1 MYIIKRKVGEHK
13 TYFVITKLSYFLYF
27 LRQPVNLKIYL
38 SKHVR
43 DDQLISVEHDLCS
56 KYSLTDR
63 ITDHLLPLFI
73 FISNHITGIA
83 MSNNTPIL
91 VTGAAG
97 NVGSVGRGVVK
108 LLRERDLQVRALVH
122 RLDERSQVLSEMG
135 AELVVA
141 DLTNGAD
148 VVRALRGCKRMYFG
162 MSISSPYLQATAI
175 AAAAAKEIP
184 GFEILV
190 NISQM
195 TVSQMS
201 LTEMTESP
209 PQQQHWL
216 GEQVL
221 NWSGVPVA
229 HVRSTIFLEPFFSSM
244 AASSIAKDGT
254 IRLPFGSARTSPFSA
269 SDVARVVCTILED
282 PTGHRGKVYELT
294 GPRSEDMNEM
304 AKEYA
309 IALNRPVKYVDTPY
323 DKWLKEELLP
333 LNLPQYV
340 FHHVS
345 TMAKLIAENRYD
357 RLTSDVQKLTGKP
370 SMSVR
375 EYVTAHPEVFS
386 TAAVTR

>member
-1 MYIIKRKVGEHK
+1 M
-13 TYFVITKLSYFLYF
+13 
-27 LRQPVNLKIYL
+27 
-38 SKHVR
+38 SK
-43 DDQLISVEHDLCS
+43 
-56 KYSLTDR
+56 
-63 ITDHLLPLFI
+63 
-73 FISNHITGIA
+73 
-83 MSNNTPIL
+83 NTPIL

-162 MSISSPYLQATAI
+162 MSISSTYLQATAI

-184 GFEILV
+184 DFEILV

-209 PQQQHWL
+209 QQQQHWL
-216 GEQVL
+216 GEQVF

-229 HVRSTIFLEPFFSSM
+229 HVRSTIFLEPLFSSI
-244 AASSIAKDGT
+244 AASSIAKDGE
-254 IRLPFGSARTSPFSA
+254 IRLPFGSARVSPISA
-269 SDVARVVCTILED
+269 SDVARVVSTILED
-282 PTGHRGKVYELT
+282 PTGHRGKIYELT
-294 GPRSEDMNEM
+294 GPRSEDMNEI

-309 IALNRPVKYVDTPY
+309 IALNRPVKYLDTPY

-345 TMAKLIAENRYD
+345 AMAKLIVENRYD
-357 RLTSDVQKLTGKP
+357 RLTWDVQKLTGKP

-375 EYVTAHPEVFS
+375 EYVTARPEVFS
-386 TAAVTR
+386 TAAITG

>member
-1 MYIIKRKVGEHK
+1 M
-13 TYFVITKLSYFLYF
+13 S
-27 LRQPVNLKIYL
+27 
-38 SKHVR
+38 
-43 DDQLISVEHDLCS
+43 DD
-56 KYSLTDR
+56 
-63 ITDHLLPLFI
+63 
-73 FISNHITGIA
+73 
-83 MSNNTPIL
+83 TPIL

-97 NVGSVGRGVVK
+97 NVGSVGRIVVK
-108 LLRERDLQVRALVH
+108 LLRERDLPVRALVH
-122 RLDERSQVLSEMG
+122 RLDKRSQALSEMG

-162 MSISSPYLQATAI
+162 MSISPPYLQATAI
-175 AAAAAKEIP
+175 AAAATKEIAD
-184 GFEILV
+184 FEILV

-195 TVSQMS
+195 TVSQMT

-209 PQQQHWL
+209 QQQQHWL
-216 GEQVL
+216 AEQVL
-221 NWSGVPVA
+221 NWSGVPVV
-229 HVRSTIFLEPFFSSM
+229 HVRSTIFIEPFFSGM

-254 IRLPFGSARTSPFSA
+254 IRLPFGSARTSPISP
-269 SDVARVVCTILED
+269 SDVARVVSTILED

-309 IALNRPVKYVDTPY
+309 TALNRPVKYVDMPY
-323 DKWLKEELLP
+323 NKWLKEELLP

-340 FHHVS
+340 FDHIS
-345 TMAKLIAENRYD
+345 TMAKLHAENRYD

-386 TAAVTR
+386 TVAITH

>member
-1 MYIIKRKVGEHK
+1 
-13 TYFVITKLSYFLYF
+13 
-27 LRQPVNLKIYL
+27 
-38 SKHVR
+38 
-43 DDQLISVEHDLCS
+43 
-56 KYSLTDR
+56 
-63 ITDHLLPLFI
+63 
-73 FISNHITGIA
+73 
-83 MSNNTPIL
+83 MSNKTPIL

-148 VVRALRGCKRMYFG
+148 VVRGLRGCRRMYFG

-175 AAAAAKEIP
+175 AAAAAKQIP
-184 GFEILV
+184 DFEILV

-195 TVSQMS
+195 TVSQLS
-201 LTEMTESP
+201 LIEMTESP
-209 PQQQHWL
+209 QQQQHWL

-221 NWSGVPVA
+221 NWSGVPVT

-254 IRLPFGSARTSPFSA
+254 IRLPFGSARTSPISA
-269 SDVARVVCTILED
+269 GDVARVVSTILED
-282 PTGHRGKVYELT
+282 PAGHRGKVYELT
-294 GPRSEDMNEM
+294 GPRSENMNEI

-333 LNLPQYV
+333 LNLPSYV

-345 TMAKLIAENRYD
+345 TMAKLIADNRYD
-357 RLTSDVQKLTGKP
+357 RLTWDVQKLTGKP

-386 TAAVTR
+386 NAAVRN

>member
-1 MYIIKRKVGEHK
+1 
-13 TYFVITKLSYFLYF
+13 
-27 LRQPVNLKIYL
+27 
-38 SKHVR
+38 
-43 DDQLISVEHDLCS
+43 
-56 KYSLTDR
+56 
-63 ITDHLLPLFI
+63 
-73 FISNHITGIA
+73 
-83 MSNNTPIL
+83 
-91 VTGAAG
+91 
-97 NVGSVGRGVVK
+97 
-108 LLRERDLQVRALVH
+108 
-122 RLDERSQVLSEMG
+122 LSEMG

-148 VVRALRGCKRMYFG
+148 VVRALRGCKRMYFA
-162 MSISSPYLQATAI
+162 MSISSAYLQATAI

-184 GFEILV
+184 DFEILV

-209 PQQQHWL
+209 QQQQHWL

-244 AASSIAKDGT
+244 AASSIAKDGE
-254 IRLPFGSARTSPFSA
+254 IRLPFGSARISPISA
-269 SDVARVVCTILED
+269 SDVARVVSTILEH
-282 PTGHRGKVYELT
+282 PTAHRRKVYELT
-294 GPRSEDMNEM
+294 GPRSEDMNEI

-357 RLTSDVQKLTGKP
+357 RLTWDVQKLTGKP

-375 EYVTAHPEVFS
+375 EYVTARPEVFS
-386 TAAVTR
+386 AAAVTG